1 MEILKTSTNYQ
12 ETLKADFYEKFSFLD
27 KMRNNLVIW
36 EKENFEKIMMEGIQ
50 SGEFNVGKEKKI
62 LPELTIMILH
72 GLEIPFFIQEKYQE
86 YSQYYDNLINIIL
99 KGLSK

>member
-1 MEILKTSTNYQ
+1 
-12 ETLKADFYEKFSFLD
+12 
-27 KMRNNLVIW
+27 MRNNLVIW

-62 LPELTIMILH
+62 LPELTIMILR